1 MKPALVAKFK
11 KLEGRRLGEFTFIVW
26 AAGTLYVAYLIAGY
40 FFLIYI
46 YGYSRVRGDD
56 LYFVTMPKA
65 KAWIVSNG
73 DRITTGHFIHFLMT
87 LGLWWSLFLAT
98 FPLIWRV
105 LPAPK
110 NEKKA

>member
-56 LYFVTMPKA
+56 PGA
-65 KAWIVSNG
+65 HGQADG
-73 DRITTGHFIHFLMT
+73 ADAG
-87 LGLWWSLFLAT
+87 GC
-98 FPLIWRV
+98 P
-105 LPAPK
+105 
-110 NEKKA
+110 